1 MADMIDFSS
10 RIVVPETVLYRQVD
24 EATVLLNLQTESYLS
39 LDEVGSRMWAL
50 FTTEPSLEAAYE
62 KLLAEYAVEP
72 DVLRRDI
79 ENLVNQMLEHG
90 LVELKSA

>member
-1 MADMIDFSS
+1 MIDFSS

-50 FTTEPSLEAAYE
+50 FTTESSLEAAYE

-72 DVLRRDI
+72 DVLRRDV

>member
-1 MADMIDFSS
+1 VTQMIDLAS
-10 RIVVPETVLYRQVD
+10 RVVVPETVLHRQVD
-24 EATVLLNLQTESYLS
+24 GATVLLNLKTESYLS
-39 LDEVGSRMWAL
+39 LDEVGSRMWEL

-79 ENLVNQMLEHG
+79 ENLLNQLLEHG

>member
-1 MADMIDFSS
+1 MIDFSS